1 MGFVYRSLSVLGVDW
16 VAQLYEGYCWVLVR
30 KDNGYPLAVYGAD
43 QEDRARHIAEK
54 NDCGLVKCMQEE
66 KRE

>member
-1 MGFVYRSLSVLGVDW
+1 
-16 VAQLYEGYCWVLVR
+16 VLVR